1 MSTYKFKTTK
11 IKGKDY
17 VEVNERIK
25 FFRLEKKYDGWA
37 IQTEFPM
44 LTSDEALCRCT
55 ITNSD
60 GMVVAQG
67 HVSRSKR
74 LLTSSVRTSWIRQL
88 RTSSRRPT
96 SRKHSTLSSRSMVM
110 LLLPSRR
117 LGCKSLCDDSVSTAA

>member
-60 GMVVAQG
+60 GM
-67 HVSRSKR
+67 
-74 LLTSSVRTSWIRQL
+74 
-88 RTSSRRPT
+88 
-96 SRKHSTLSSRSMVM
+96 LSSRSMVM